1 MESESFKNVK
11 SQIGPCGIWCGS
23 CAAGSGATVELARR
37 FEELA
42 KKYELE
48 KWVPKD
54 FDFKEF
60 MKGLASLQKMSV
72 CPGCKEGGGNP
83 NCKIR
88 VCASS
93 RQVDNCGRCGQLIE
107 CKNFES
113 LERSNPKTKEVLVND
128 SRKSQKELIAEWLP
142 VLKTKFPHAI
152 LFLD

>member
-1 MESESFKNVK
+1 MEPEPFKNTK
-11 SQIGPCGIWCGS
+11 NQIGPCGIWCGS
-23 CAAGSGATVELARR
+23 CAAGNGAAAELAKR

-42 KKYELE
+42 KKYEFE

-72 CPGCKEGGGNP
+72 CPGCKKGGGNP

-93 RQVDNCGRCGQLIE
+93 RQLDNCGKCAQLIE

-113 LERSNPKTKEVLVND
+113 LENSNPRTRELLVKD

-142 VLKTKFPHAI
+142 VLKTKFFTP
-152 LFLD
+152 FCS